1 MKSPNISIIAKTAMA
16 DGLVPLIVMDN
27 ISLGYNSSAVLTD
40 VNLAIYP
47 GNLVGLAGP
56 NGSGKTT
63 LFRTMLSLLAP
74 LSGTLVRNCPLAKFG
89 YVPQSAALDPQFPL
103 SVLEIVEMG
112 AYGRVKSFQIFP
124 VHETKRALEV
134 LEQVGMAH
142 VKGRSFFALSGGQ
155 KQRVLIARALMVGPA
170 IMILDEPLSGVDP
183 VGGRPR
189 RVGDRQREPLA
200 DPLRALVVVSV
211 RVVEPGE
218 RLAEKPAEPV
228 GCFVDLA
235 LLLALVE
242 LRQRRMADR
251 VTGDRVA
258 TAADRHRC
266 QVGTPF
272 HRRAAPEACS

>member
-27 ISLGYNSSAVLTD
+27 IGLGYNSSAVLSD

-63 LFRTMLSLLAP
+63 LFRTMLGLLAP
-74 LSGTLVRNCPLAKFG
+74 LNGTLVRNCPLAKFG

-142 VKGRSFFALSGGQ
+142 VKAKSFFALSGGQ

-170 IMILDEPLSGVDP
+170 IMILDEPLSGVDEESRQSITSLLIRLSREECLA
-183 VGGRPR
+183 VFFSSHDLEMVQ
-189 RVGDRQREPLA
+189 RVA
-200 DPLRALVVVSV
+200 DKIV
-211 RVVEPGE
+211 RVDRGAVWVEE
-218 RLAEKPAEPV
+218 RS
-228 GCFVDLA
+228 G
-235 LLLALVE
+235 
-242 LRQRRMADR
+242 
-251 VTGDRVA
+251 
-258 TAADRHRC
+258 
-266 QVGTPF
+266 
-272 HRRAAPEACS
+272 S